1 MFQTASGVTIPFPEK
16 IREQFQVFEGRAIRA
31 NISFGKLKF
40 LLTEFYHSLPEPLFF
55 VLQLPLSI
63 QEERQLGHDK
73 ILHQEVC
80 YLDGQTQN
88 QIDSILNLYGQI
100 LLEDGISQFAV
111 ASHTSREEL
120 FIKKYKLIE
129 LYSPSPRRFVPLLQ
143 RNGLTETARL
153 FTVWDTFSQTTP
165 GKSRRIPMDELDV
178 YVIAERLKK
187 LGMYRAKII
196 EDA

>member
-143 RNGLTETARL
+143 RYGLTGTARL

-165 GKSRRIPMDELDV
+165 GKCGRIAMDGLDV

>member
-73 ILHQEVC
+73 ILHQDVC
-80 YLDGQTQN
+80 DLDGQTQN
-88 QIDSILNLYGQI
+88 QIDFILNLYGQI

-153 FTVWDTFSQTTP
+153 FTFSQTTP
-165 GKSRRIPMDELDV
+165 GKCRRIAMDGLDV

>member
-1 MFQTASGVTIPFPEK
+1 MQLRPIPA
-16 IREQFQVFEGRAIRA
+16 G
-31 NISFGKLKF
+31 
-40 LLTEFYHSLPEPLFF
+40 
-55 VLQLPLSI
+55 
-63 QEERQLGHDK
+63 
-73 ILHQEVC
+73 
-80 YLDGQTQN
+80 
-88 QIDSILNLYGQI
+88 
-100 LLEDGISQFAV
+100 
-111 ASHTSREEL
+111 EEL

-153 FTVWDTFSQTTP
+153 FTGMGYLSQTTP
-165 GKSRRIPMDELDV
+165 GKCRRIAMDGLDV